1 MTEKDM
7 DGLFDLLK
15 LYFPNSPKTGSNT
28 LKKAWLLILE
38 PYGRGDVKQA
48 LLKLLRAN
56 EHFPDPQ
63 KIAALC
69 PPLQEHARRR
79 DNPLSARDD
88 HRYMDPLRK
97 RHGVVMERRK
107 KAGIP
112 TAAGEA
118 NRPGLSP
125 EEFLFIMG
133 RSEDGR

>member
-69 PPLQEHARRR
+69 PQEGQPALCAGRSPLHGPAAEAARRR
-79 DNPLSARDD
+79 DGTAQKSWNPN
-88 HRYMDPLRK
+88 
-97 RHGVVMERRK
+97 G
-107 KAGIP
+107 
-112 TAAGEA
+112 
-118 NRPGLSP
+118 
-125 EEFLFIMG
+125 G
-133 RSEDGR
+133 R